1 MTNVAIVSAPV
12 LDLVETPKRSPKVQ
26 IVFPKHARGQEQF
39 KRQAQRDAARLLPEP
54 TASVLWI
61 RSRHRRRYPS

>member
-26 IVFPKHARGQEQF
+26 IVFPKHAHGQEQF
-39 KRQAQRDAARLLPEP
+39 KRQAVSTKRWPAARCRDWSTGRCLNP
-54 TASVLWI
+54 
-61 RSRHRRRYPS
+61 